1 MVDDAKKKRDRTTF
15 KPHYIATAT
24 GSIHVRRP
32 WRGKDK
38 SHRRKGNLQEHERR
52 HNGHGGVETRP
63 NYGGGYRM

>member
-32 WRGKDK
+32 WRGKVTIN
-38 SHRRKGNLQEHERR
+38 HIEGKGTCRNMREDTTAM
-52 HNGHGGVETRP
+52 GGRD
-63 NYGGGYRM
+63 